1 MSAYVTALITITDRE
16 KYADYERRFMTV
28 LVPHGGEVLAVE
40 DAPRVLEGRWPA
52 GRTVLLRFP
61 DETAARRWYESPAYQ
76 EIARDRRAASS
87 SSIAILSGLASAP
100 SAKSVG
106 K

>member
-1 MSAYVTALITITDRE
+1 MSAYVVALVTVSDRE
-16 KYADYERRFMTV
+16 KYAAYERRFMTV
-28 LVPHGGEVLAVE
+28 LAPHGGEVLAVE

-61 DETAARRWYESPAYQ
+61 DEAAARRWYDSPAYQ
-76 EIARDRRAASS
+76 EIARDRRAAASG
-87 SSIAILSGLASAP
+87 SIAILSGLASAP
-100 SAKSVG
+100 SVKSAV